1 MSGDVPYFDLRAQAR
16 SLSAELHAAVTN
28 VLGSGNYVLGEHVEA
43 FERAFAAYCGVR
55 HAVALNSGTSA
66 LHLAL
71 LAAGVRPGDEVVTVS
86 MTFVAT
92 VAAILYVG
100 AIPRFVDIDSERGT
114 VDPRLLEAALTP
126 RTRAIIPVHLHGR
139 VADMAPIME
148 IACAHGLV
156 VIEDAAQA
164 HGAQY
169 GGQLAGALGDMACFS
184 FYPAKNL
191 GACGE
196 GGALVTDDDVL
207 ASRVRTLREWGQKEK
222 YIHTVHGFNF
232 RMDAI
237 QGAILNVKLPH
248 LKSWTESRRQVA
260 RRYDANLLSIGL
272 RGPQS
277 GPAGEHVYHVY
288 AIRTADR
295 DRVKKE
301 LSKAGIAT
309 GIHYPIPVHLQPAYA
324 EFGHTLGDLP
334 ATESFA
340 AETLSLPMFPEL
352 SMTKIDRV
360 CDVLEQVTRGTHVD
374 GT

>member
-1 MSGDVPYFDLRAQAR
+1 MSGHVPYLDLRAQAR
-16 SLSAELHAAVTN
+16 SLGPELHAAVAN
-28 VLGSGNYVLGEHVEA
+28 VLDSGNYVLGEPVET

-100 AIPRFVDIDSERGT
+100 AVPRFVDIDPERGT
-114 VDPRLLEAALTP
+114 MDPRLLEAALTP

-139 VADMAPIME
+139 VADMAPIVE
-148 IACAHGLV
+148 IARVHGLV

-169 GGQLAGALGDMACFS
+169 GGQPAGSLGDMACFS

-196 GGALVTDDDVL
+196 GGALVTDYDVL
-207 ASRVRTLREWGQKEK
+207 ASRVRTLREWGQREK

-237 QGAILNVKLPH
+237 QGAILNVKLPQ
-248 LKSWTESRRQVA
+248 LKSWTESRCQVA

-277 GPAGEHVYHVY
+277 GPPGEHVYHVY
-288 AIRTADR
+288 AIRAADR
-295 DRVKKE
+295 DRIKKE
-301 LSKAGIAT
+301 LSEARIAT

-324 EFGHTLGDLP
+324 EFGHTPGDFP

-340 AETLSLPMFPEL
+340 AETLSLPIFPEL
-352 SMTKIDRV
+352 SMAQIDRV
-360 CDVLEQVTRGTHVD
+360 CDVLEQVTRGAHVG